1 MGVLTYDLLA
11 KDICYVCVIFTV
23 FDCVGRGLEWRVEM
37 FFSHTLKWDFVFLLG
52 LEESIGAMKPTWSNQ
67 LI

>member
-23 FDCVGRGLEWRVEM
+23 FESVGRGAGV
-37 FFSHTLKWDFVFLLG
+37 KGWDVL
-52 LEESIGAMKPTWSNQ
+52 
-67 LI
+67 